1 MGHVMIST
9 KKGTRIRSRNRSWTV
24 ALVAILAATGLGGNY
39 VLSGAP
45 NVELSSAI
53 VFLSGFLFGTP
64 IGALV
69 GLVTMTIYQ
78 LWNPWGAFIPPI
90 GLAVIGCT
98 TFTGIVGGMVG
109 RNNYLSRNVDK
120 KWLTFSAALFG
131 VITTLFF
138 DLVTNF
144 AFSITINQSYVII
157 LWFGLPF
164 MLLHIISNGI
174 LFGLLVP
181 SITPIIQNA
190 LLD

>member
-1 MGHVMIST
+1 
-9 KKGTRIRSRNRSWTV
+9 
-24 ALVAILAATGLGGNY
+24 
-39 VLSGAP
+39 
-45 NVELSSAI
+45 
-53 VFLSGFLFGTP
+53 
-64 IGALV
+64 
-69 GLVTMTIYQ
+69 
-78 LWNPWGAFIPPI
+78 
-90 GLAVIGCT
+90 
-98 TFTGIVGGMVG
+98 MVG

-164 MLLHIISNGI
+164 MLLHIISDGI

>member
-1 MGHVMIST
+1 MGHTMIST
-9 KKGTRIRSRNRSWTV
+9 KKGNHIRSRSRAEMV
-24 ALVAILAATGLGGNY
+24 AFVAILAATGLGGNY

-45 NVELSSAI
+45 NVELSSVM

-64 IGALV
+64 VGALV
-69 GLVTMTIYQ
+69 GLVAMTIYQ
-78 LWNPWGAFIPPI
+78 LWNPWGGFIPPI
-90 GLAVIGCT
+90 GLAVIFCT
-98 TFTGIVGGMVG
+98 TFTGIVGGMAG